1 MIMILIMHLLWSIS
15 RLELRTGLGS
25 ELRTGL
31 GSELRTGLGSGLRT
45 GLGSE
50 LRTGL
55 GSGLRTELG
64 SEFITEYAFWN
75 QLRINK
81 NKYKNQCYTNT
92 KKRHLDFARTATR
105 HSNTTIWVISLF
117 INVLFFFIVFT
128 T

>member
-1 MIMILIMHLLWSIS
+1 MHLLWSIS

-81 NKYKNQCYTNT
+81 NKYKNQCYTNI

-105 HSNTTIWVISLF
+105 HSFMFDLQRP
-117 INVLFFFIVFT
+117 L
-128 T
+128 